1 MSGFR
6 ELSTHISC
14 FTTVSLSENHWVFL
28 NEFNMKTQVLMR
40 TFETPHSLTST
51 SFFNISNYY
60 IHHWRWSII
69 KSVSSSNFAYKFTLC
84 LIKYFLLFCLS
95 LTMSMP
101 LSFSLS
107 QYLSLCHSVSLSPLA
122 GNILSRFL
130 YFWLFLCCMAN
141 LWISG
146 ISVFLNIF

>member
-1 MSGFR
+1 
-6 ELSTHISC
+6 
-14 FTTVSLSENHWVFL
+14 
-28 NEFNMKTQVLMR
+28 MKTDKWVGSGNCPHIEIALQPFPCLRTTESFLMNLIWKPKFLWGHLR
-40 TFETPHSLTST
+40 SPHSLTST

-122 GNILSRFL
+122 GNILFRFL

-146 ISVFLNIF
+146 ISV